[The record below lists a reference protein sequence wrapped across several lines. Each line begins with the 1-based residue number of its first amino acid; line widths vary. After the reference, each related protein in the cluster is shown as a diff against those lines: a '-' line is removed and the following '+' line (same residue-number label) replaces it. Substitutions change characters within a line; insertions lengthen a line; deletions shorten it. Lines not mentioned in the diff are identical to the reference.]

1 MHAFYYERGYLDGHL
16 KIQIIY
22 KGIFRDQSIN
32 YVYIEIKISKYYY
45 FGVGVGVILIT
56 INQDNSLSYFKLKN
70 SKVLKFIESIFFSLC
85 KNFSKTFSF
94 IYV

>member
-45 FGVGVGVILIT
+45 FGVGVG
-56 INQDNSLSYFKLKN
+56 
-70 SKVLKFIESIFFSLC
+70 
-85 KNFSKTFSF
+85 
-94 IYV
+94 